1 MSDAATARMRIAVAL
16 TTCDSEAFL
25 DEQLDS
31 IARQTRLPDA
41 LVVGDDRST
50 DRTPD
55 ILDAFAARVPFPV
68 VVLGH
73 DTRIGPIRN
82 TQAVLERCAGAADV
96 IAIADHD
103 DVWDAGKL
111 GVIEEAFGRSAPP
124 VVWFSDAQL
133 VDASGAPLAGTL
145 FDMVHLDEGDRGLI
159 RSGGGL
165 RRLVHGETVTNPTMA
180 VDAELAS
187 LCVPFP
193 VDLVFGRPAFQQD
206 GWMAVIG
213 RVRGGI
219 GIDDRTLIAYRRHD
233 RSVSHGEALQSVA
246 DDSGSRRRTDLV
258 REQRRARLVADRVR
272 HRDAPWDPDRREE
285 ILALDRFLSAR
296 IERRLLPRMRAVSRE
311 LRAGSYHRFAQGLR
325 TAAYDLAS
333 TYRT

>member
-1 MSDAATARMRIAVAL
+1 MSDAETGRMRIAVAL

-25 DEQLDS
+25 NEQLDS

-41 LVVGDDRST
+41 MVVGDDRST

-55 ILDAFAARVPFPV
+55 ILTAFAARVPFPV
-68 VVLGH
+68 VVLRH
-73 DTRIGPIRN
+73 DSRIGPIRN
-82 TQAVLERCAGAADV
+82 TQAVLESCAGAADV

-103 DVWDAGKL
+103 DVWAADKL
-111 GVIEEAFGRSAPP
+111 AVVEDAFGRPAPP

-133 VDASGAPLAGTL
+133 VDAAGVPIAGTL
-145 FDMVHLDEGDRGLI
+145 FDMVHLGQGDRDLI

-180 VDAELAS
+180 ISAELAS

-193 VDLVFGRPAFQQD
+193 IDSIAGRPAFQQD

-213 RVRGGI
+213 RVRGAI
-219 GIDDRTLIAYRRHD
+219 GIDDRPLIAYRRHD
-233 RSVSHGEALQSVA
+233 RSVSHAEALQSVG
-246 DDSGSRRRTDLV
+246 DDGSRRRAELS
-258 REQRRARLVADRVR
+258 REQCRARLVADRVR
-272 HRDAPWDPDRREE
+272 HRDDPWDPDRREE

-296 IERRLLPRMRAVSRE
+296 MEHGLFPRMRAIARE
-311 LRAGSYHRFAQGLR
+311 LRAGSYGRFAQGVR